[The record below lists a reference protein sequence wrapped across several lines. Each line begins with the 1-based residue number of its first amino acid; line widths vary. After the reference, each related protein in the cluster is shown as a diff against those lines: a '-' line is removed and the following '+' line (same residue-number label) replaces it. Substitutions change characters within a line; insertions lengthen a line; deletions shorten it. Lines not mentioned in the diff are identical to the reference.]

1 MKSIGDGDG
10 DLDDLDERWQ
20 WHIGPN
26 HRLEQANNLIGML
39 VMALICK
46 IEINFVFQL
55 LAILSIKV
63 YYYFH
68 FQGNFQMRNQTRFFS
83 DKWRV
88 CQ

>member
-10 DLDDLDERWQ
+10 DLDERWQ

-63 YYYFH
+63 YYFH
-68 FQGNFQMRNQTRFFS
+68 FQGNCQMRNQTIFFS
-83 DKWRV
+83 DKWRA